1 MQDPKFQIVFS
12 SAFLLVGG
20 INCLDNM
27 QQKKSIYFCSGSS
40 ISRKCIDRQAKDL
53 CSILPLAKSFFFSV
67 TSVPM
72 FYIPLLG
79 NVFQIEREEEL
90 QIINQSVT
98 SQNTTPPLV
107 FWIFNVLSVSKM
119 VREVSITNFQFAVA
133 MGADRVVK
141 FSSVLGSKYFYECLI
156 FKMPTIYC

>member
-12 SAFLLVGG
+12 SALLLVGG

-98 SQNTTPPLV
+98 SQNTTLPSL
-107 FWIFNVLSVSKM
+107 WIPFGVLD
-119 VREVSITNFQFAVA
+119 FQCFKC
-133 MGADRVVK
+133 VK
-141 FSSVLGSKYFYECLI
+141 NGTGSF
-156 FKMPTIYC
+156 

>member
-1 MQDPKFQIVFS
+1 MQDPKFQMVFS
-12 SAFLLVGG
+12 TVLLLVGG
-20 INCLDNM
+20 INCLNNM

-90 QIINQSVT
+90 QIINQLVT
-98 SQNTTPPLV
+98 SQNTTLPSL
-107 FWIFNVLSVSKM
+107 WCS
-119 VREVSITNFQFAVA
+119 
-133 MGADRVVK
+133 G
-141 FSSVLGSKYFYECLI
+141 FSMF
-156 FKMPTIYC
+156 